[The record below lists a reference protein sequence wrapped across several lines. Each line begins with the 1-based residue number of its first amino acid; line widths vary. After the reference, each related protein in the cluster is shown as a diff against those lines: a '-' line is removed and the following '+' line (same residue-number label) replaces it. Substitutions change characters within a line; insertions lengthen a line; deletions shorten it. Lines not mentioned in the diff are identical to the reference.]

1 MFTKSTCS
9 HCPPVRNVH
18 LDSSRILEAGLLSWA
33 QTYLISEHVSFPP
46 HVPQLTAATEKKRHF
61 IKVDYDFKDVLTQES
76 TPTLMFVS
84 MELEA
89 RKSPKGWKPRL
100 VMLALCPIRVLK
112 TEHRKQQ
119 GHLFASLSNCAMFSK
134 RTRGALKRLCM
145 TGRTIILTAGYNI
158 LC

>member
-1 MFTKSTCS
+1 M
-9 HCPPVRNVH
+9 
-18 LDSSRILEAGLLSWA
+18 
-33 QTYLISEHVSFPP
+33 
-46 HVPQLTAATEKKRHF
+46 
-61 IKVDYDFKDVLTQES
+61 DYDFKDVLIQEN

-134 RTRGALKRLCM
+134 RTGFRCIKTPLHVGTDDYSDCGVQHPLLEPE
-145 TGRTIILTAGYNI
+145 TEH
-158 LC
+158 

>member
-1 MFTKSTCS
+1 
-9 HCPPVRNVH
+9 
-18 LDSSRILEAGLLSWA
+18 
-33 QTYLISEHVSFPP
+33 
-46 HVPQLTAATEKKRHF
+46 
-61 IKVDYDFKDVLTQES
+61 
-76 TPTLMFVS
+76 MFVS

-134 RTRGALKRLCM
+134 RPSSGALKRLRM
-145 TGRTIILTAGYNI
+145 MGRTIILTAGYNI
-158 LC
+158 LRYSLRLNTEEAVSIFKIRVDGKILLIITYTQSD